1 MSSDFLWL
9 PPPSKFPIPVLDDCQ
24 SVWIN
29 HSVIRSLSDY
39 NYKVQFSGVIFY
51 GTYVYN
57 PLFGPVV
64 KYILRLIVNRC
75 FVPLCAIPSRWI
87 QCVVWLCHYVL
98 QYSQLEASFLH
109 GMTQRLA
116 WYGMA
121 HGSLPALSAVLIQGL
136 GDWGASVAIW
146 GNNVISGRTELLNHS
161 LRLLSSTLQWLLII
175 GNGVKIIPSI
185 CFLSSFSLICLWRLT
200 FDGVS
205 ELVSLFFSFSISNL
219 SSLLFFIVYRR
230 GHMVPRPSYT
240 M

>member
-1 MSSDFLWL
+1 MLF
-9 PPPSKFPIPVLDDCQ
+9 IAGE
-24 SVWIN
+24 
-29 HSVIRSLSDY
+29 
-39 NYKVQFSGVIFY
+39 SGVW
-51 GTYVYN
+51 
-57 PLFGPVV
+57 FG
-64 KYILRLIVNRC
+64 
-75 FVPLCAIPSRWI
+75 FVITGCSIPSWRPLSSME
-87 QCVVWLCHYVL
+87 WLT
-98 QYSQLEASFLH
+98 S
-109 GMTQRLA
+109 LA
-116 WYGMA
+116 WYDMV
-121 HGSLPALSAVLIQGL
+121 HVSLPAPSAVLIQGL